1 MEQIF
6 LTSIT
11 LNELLDKITERINIA
26 LSIKTSERKE
36 TQAPEDLLTIE
47 DLREIV
53 MAIGIIL
60 IALRLF
66 FPVQEIQIFKGENR
80 VNPSVIAKEELKK
93 FGKTVVISKT
103 IFQSLGIAVLTGGFI
118 LISNLRKKQN
128 P

>member
-47 DLREIV
+47 DLE
-53 MAIGIIL
+53 
-60 IALRLF
+60 RLF
-66 FPVQEIQIFKGENR
+66 KVSKVTIHKWKKRGLIPFYKMNRKVYFKRSE
-80 VNPSVIAKEELKK
+80 VINSMSHKK
-93 FGKTVVISKT
+93 
-103 IFQSLGIAVLTGGFI
+103 
-118 LISNLRKKQN
+118 RKLEVK